1 MGTDRA
7 EFSFRRL
14 FRPLVLLRCS
24 FRSRLPLSC
33 LFRPLGPL
41 RRLFQPLGPLCPLLF
56 FFLGLLL
63 LSSCSEVRP
72 KVCLQRGRQ
81 YCLTSDKI
89 QVITWDACYR
99 RAISC
104 MEGQCWEYAIEE
116 LRQAIELRFEDQRQ
130 VRAYGMHFREEYFPH
145 RELGICYFHLGRIED
160 ALQELELSLSQTP
173 SARAKYYL
181 NQGRRAYLLEHHLD
195 QSPPAIRLYFEP
207 SEDLGKTEPAEYLTN
222 KTPVVIRGRVWDDQY
237 VASILVNQKPV
248 FIELAEASV
257 PFSMPVDLTEGENVV
272 QVVARDLVDREA
284 KKRIRIFL
292 DRQGPLVISHA
303 VCSDQS
309 DWRPSWPK
317 QAVDLEGAWPKKA
330 DQNRTDKASQPKAA
344 DKAPQPQA
352 DRKALGRR
360 IILTALVYDP
370 SGIACFKLG
379 QKEVDRVG
387 LDQLCLVEQELSLV
401 PGVESVPF
409 EARDRAGNI
418 TQGKICLLLPSE
430 QVPSEQGKVN
440 GSRRKAHYLEQT
452 APPHLA
458 WRLEQRLKSGR
469 NIKTHPVR
477 LAWSGT
483 STSSLEGAG
492 ILGGLLQH
500 LSSAS
505 AAQSEGGD
513 GGGDKDRALVVGE
526 DKRQCQA
533 GQDKAARN
541 AGRDMDQN
549 QAGINDKRQCQAG
562 HAGNYED
569 QAEDAGNESGIIF
582 DILQPAQENFTT
594 YYSEIFLEGR
604 IRAQRGIRR
613 IELNGRLLFEPSELQ
628 AIMERKMAELK
639 QRLLEQRKDPAYYVQ
654 LLQKAL
660 WSANL
665 YYLNQRIPLVNKVT
679 DLDLV
684 VEDSR
689 GIRRVR
695 HYRIEKIPREEVIRS
710 EQRMV
715 LALLPFETAQ
725 VDEIVAAAAAAK
737 DKPSQALTKE
747 SDNLIKSYINDR
759 SQQAF
764 ISQGRFNLVERGK
777 LPWVLI
783 EKTIQAVGDAAGQ
796 TDQSSAAQKIG
807 QMVAAEGV
815 ICGYIQRRGDGTEI
829 MARFIEVKTGLIR
842 LYHDVFTPTE
852 SRESLDIITAGL
864 AMKFRDSFPI
874 CSGSIISR
882 QGNSIQVDFG
892 SEKGIFPGMMYNI
905 FEHEQELIATASI
918 TETRAG
924 ESEAEINASSATAA
938 GSISRIRPGLRVRT
952 R

>member
-1 MGTDRA
+1 MGTDHA
-7 EFSFRRL
+7 KFSF
-14 FRPLVLLRCS
+14 RCS
-24 FRSRLPLSC
+24 FRPLLPLRC

-41 RRLFQPLGPLCPLLF
+41 CLPLF

-195 QSPPAIRLYFEP
+195 QSSPAVRLYLES

-237 VASILVNQKPV
+237 VASILVNQNPV

-284 KKRIRIFL
+284 EERIRIFL

-303 VCSDQS
+303 ICSSQS

-317 QAVDLEGAWPKKA
+317 QAVDREGAWPKQT
-330 DQNRTDKASQPKAA
+330 DQNSTDKTSQPQAA
-344 DKAPQPQA
+344 DKAPHPQA

-430 QVPSEQGKVN
+430 QGKVN
-440 GSRRKAHYLEQT
+440 GSRRKAHHLEQ
-452 APPHLA
+452 APPPHLA

-469 NIKTHPVR
+469 NIKAHPVR

-505 AAQSEGGD
+505 AAQSEGGNGGED
-513 GGGDKDRALVVGE
+513 KGRDLVVGGDKG
-526 DKRQCQA
+526 QGQA
-533 GQDKAARN
+533 GQNKDQDKAARN
-541 AGRDMDQN
+541 AGRDRDKN
-549 QAGINDKRQCQAG
+549 NAGINKDKRQGRAG
-562 HAGNYED
+562 DAGNDED
-569 QAEDAGNESGIIF
+569 QAGDAGNESGIIF

-604 IRAQRGIRR
+604 IRAQQGIRR
-613 IELNGRLLFEPSELQ
+613 IELNGRVLFEPSELQ
-628 AIMERKMAELK
+628 AMMERKMAELK

-660 WSANL
+660 WSANF

-725 VDEIVAAAAAAK
+725 VDEIVATATAAE
-737 DKPSQALTKE
+737 DKPSQTLVKE

-783 EKTIQAVGDAAGQ
+783 EKTIQAVGDTAGQ

-807 QMVAAEGV
+807 RMVAAEGV

-938 GSISRIRPGLRVRT
+938 RSISRIRPGLRVRT